1 MSETLIPNIIEFMA
15 AVDPFDK
22 LTPKTLR
29 DVAGMITIRYFGKG
43 EVIDL
48 QESDQLY
55 LLRTGAVEQR
65 NLDGTL
71 RARLAAEDFLVFL
84 D

>member
-1 MSETLIPNIIEFMA
+1 MSETLIPNIVEFMG

-22 LTPKTLR
+22 LNPKTLR

-48 QESDQLY
+48 QECDQLY

-71 RARLAAEDFLVFL
+71 RAKLAAEDFLAFL

>member
-1 MSETLIPNIIEFMA
+1 MARVIIDMSETLIPNIVEFMG

-22 LTPKTLR
+22 LNPKTLR

-48 QESDQLY
+48 QERA
-55 LLRTGAVEQR
+55 LLQRSFIEQ
-65 NLDGTL
+65 
-71 RARLAAEDFLVFL
+71 
-84 D
+84 

>member
-1 MSETLIPNIIEFMA
+1 MARVIIDMSETLIPNIVEFMG

-22 LTPKTLR
+22 LNLR

-48 QESDQLY
+48 QERA
-55 LLRTGAVEQR
+55 LLQRSFIEQ
-65 NLDGTL
+65 
-71 RARLAAEDFLVFL
+71 
-84 D
+84 